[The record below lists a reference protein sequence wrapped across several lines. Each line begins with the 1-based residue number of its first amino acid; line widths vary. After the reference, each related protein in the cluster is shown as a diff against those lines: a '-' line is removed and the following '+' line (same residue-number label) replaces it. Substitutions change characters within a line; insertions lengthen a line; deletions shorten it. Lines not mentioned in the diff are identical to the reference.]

1 MWLCFKDHITPT
13 VFHSEKFMIPIIGVF
28 CICFNP
34 ACRTEQNAYYWR
46 NVAYL
51 VTHEESWCDLKG
63 LFSAVMV
70 AISFV
75 TFWRRLR
82 KYRSSICFSVLG
94 ILLTAITHTHIFHYP
109 WVVFRHTVFTCTSS
123 PHYWFREGN
132 LLRKQ
137 RKTVLC
143 RATAQWVMGKL
154 CKDLRCLSWGSSPW
168 KYSTD
173 IGPKT

>member
-1 MWLCFKDHITPT
+1 MIRIMGSFSIPFVSTRQ
-13 VFHSEKFMIPIIGVF
+13 VFY
-28 CICFNP
+28 ICFNP
-34 ACRTEQNAYYWR
+34 ARRKEQNPYNWR
-46 NVAYL
+46 NVAYP

-82 KYRSSICFSVLG
+82 KYWSSICFSVLG

-109 WVVFRHTVFTCTSS
+109 WVVFRHTVFTSTP
-123 PHYWFREGN
+123 PHSGYWFRAGN
-132 LLRKQ
+132 LLRKL

-143 RATAQWVMGKL
+143 RACYCT
-154 CKDLRCLSWGSSPW
+154 
-168 KYSTD
+168 
-173 IGPKT
+173 IGDG